1 MSTSKT
7 NTPHGAPGNMIQQA
21 VGVFN
26 TCSQRNTQMRH
37 LTGSMPQAGAAV
49 AAAGGKQSKTT
60 MPIVQ
65 AQNLT
70 KSKGDEIT
78 FHLDNPIGG
87 YPIMGSDYAE
97 GKGIGMSYSEDKL
110 RINQARFPIDMG
122 NTMTTF
128 RTPYDQRRMARPK
141 AQKLMNQYMDQSILV
156 HLSGARGFLD
166 HKTEWSVPL
175 ASHKDFGKIMVNRVK
190 APTKNRHLVAGGG
203 SVAELKATAGE
214 LTIATTDTLSMDV
227 LDSVRQWSD
236 SIPLPPPPVEFDNDQ
251 AATDSPIRVFLASPA
266 QYSAFATDPAF
277 RSFQANAHARARL
290 AKDHPLFLAM
300 LACGTAF

>member
-7 NTPHGAPGNMIQQA
+7 NTPAGQAGNMIQQA

-37 LTGSMPQAGAAV
+37 LTGSMPQAGAAA
-49 AAAGGKQSKTT
+49 AAAGGKQSKTS

-70 KSKGDEIT
+70 KNKGDEIT

-128 RTPYDQRRMARPK
+128 RTPFDQRRMARPK
-141 AQKLMNQYMDQSILV
+141 AQKLMNQYMDQSMLV
-156 HLSGARGFLD
+156 HLSGARGFHD
-166 HKTEWSVPL
+166 HKIEWSVPVS
-175 ASHKDFGKIMVNRVK
+175 SHAVPR
-190 APTKNRHLVAGGG
+190 G
-203 SVAELKATAGE
+203 STS
-214 LTIATTDTLSMDV
+214 T
-227 LDSVRQWSD
+227 WSRPC
-236 SIPLPPPPVEFDNDQ
+236 S
-251 AATDSPIRVFLASPA
+251 R
-266 QYSAFATDPAF
+266 
-277 RSFQANAHARARL
+277 
-290 AKDHPLFLAM
+290 
-300 LACGTAF
+300 